1 VAAAALALLV
11 PAAIE
16 AVWVS
21 PTAVFMDDASR
32 NAQVTLGNSSDVP
45 EEVTIE
51 LRFGFLDTDSL
62 GTPFIRLID
71 DPGPEFPSAA
81 RWVGLFPQR
90 ARLEPG
96 EKRVVRLFARP
107 PADLPDGEYWSRLVV
122 TSRRA
127 ASPVAAGDTAAHAGV
142 TLEIRLVTSVIFRKG
157 AVQTGITL
165 GDLTATAH
173 GDSLVVRAGMDRVGN
188 AAYLGTGYFDL
199 LDGTGATVRQW
210 SSPLAVYYPINRRFV
225 FPLDSLAPGDYVLR
239 MRAEAVR
246 PDIEEGRVLSAAPVA
261 DSIPLRVD

>member
-1 VAAAALALLV
+1 MGLRGSLRLFSVLQLAALAGCGATLPGEWLPLQDAGGGAALGGR
-11 PAAIE
+11 PAA
-16 AVWVS
+16 
-21 PTAVFMDDASR
+21 
-32 NAQVTLGNSSDVP
+32 G
-45 EEVTIE
+45 
-51 LRFGFLDTDSL
+51 G
-62 GTPFIRLID
+62 G
-71 DPGPEFPSAA
+71 
-81 RWVGLFPQR
+81 
-90 ARLEPG
+90 
-96 EKRVVRLFARP
+96 
-107 PADLPDGEYWSRLVV
+107 
-122 TSRRA
+122 
-127 ASPVAAGDTAAHAGV
+127 AGAAAHAGV